1 MYDELVRLVNTVGF
15 PIAVS
20 IFLLTKVNAEIDE
33 LIKSIQELK
42 AEIATVIKNQIGSQS
57 K

>member
-20 IFLLTKVNAEIDE
+20 IFLLTKVNDEIDE
-33 LIKSIQELK
+33 LINSR
-42 AEIATVIKNQIGSQS
+42 A
-57 K
+57 

>member
-20 IFLLTKVNAEIDE
+20 IFLLTKVNDEIDQ

>member
-1 MYDELVRLVNTVGF
+1 MYDELVRIVNTVGF

-20 IFLLTKVNAEIDE
+20 IFLLSKVNDEIDE

>member
-1 MYDELVRLVNTVGF
+1 MYDELVKLVSTVGF

-20 IFLLTKVNAEIDE
+20 LYLLTKVNAEIED

-42 AEIATVIKNQIGSQS
+42 EEISNVIKIQ

>member
-1 MYDELVRLVNTVGF
+1 MYDQIVKLINTVGF

-20 IFLLTKVNAEIDE
+20 IVLLYKVNGEIDE
-33 LIKSIQELK
+33 LIKSIQDLK
-42 AEIATVIKNQIGSQS
+42 EEIATVIKNQIG

>member
-1 MYDELVRLVNTVGF
+1 MYDELVKLISTVGF

-20 IFLLTKVNAEIDE
+20 IFLLTKVNEEIDE

-42 AEIATVIKNQIGSQS
+42 VEIATVIKNQTG

>member
-1 MYDELVRLVNTVGF
+1 MYDELIKLVNTVGF

-20 IFLLTKVNAEIDE
+20 LFLLIKVNGEIDD
-33 LIKSIQELK
+33 LIKSILELK
-42 AEIATVIKNQIGSQS
+42 EEIATVIKNQTV

>member
-20 IFLLTKVNAEIDE
+20 IFLLSKVNDEIDE
-33 LIKSIQELK
+33 LRHLQKNNKS
-42 AEIATVIKNQIGSQS
+42 T
-57 K
+57 